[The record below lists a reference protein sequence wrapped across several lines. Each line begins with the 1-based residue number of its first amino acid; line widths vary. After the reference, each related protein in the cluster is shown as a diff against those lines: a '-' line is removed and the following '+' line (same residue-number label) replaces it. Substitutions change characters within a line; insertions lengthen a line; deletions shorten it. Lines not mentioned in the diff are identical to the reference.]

1 MKKKILIS
9 CIVIV
14 YMGGVVQGARIRR
27 DNINKCGPVKVLSSR
42 KMQDEDTYEVVLA
55 DWTTPESLLDWAD
68 SIMQMYYTNK
78 LPGVYI
84 VDQADNV
91 DISVYLTMQMWKQN
105 IPYFEIEYHRAD
117 GYYKVNSRKRKK
129 KLLGG

>member
-1 MKKKILIS
+1 MKKKVLIY

-42 KMQDEDTYEVVLA
+42 KVQDKDMYEVVLA
-55 DWTTPESLLDWAD
+55 DWTVPQSHLDWAD
-68 SIMQMYYTNK
+68 NIMQMYYTNK

-91 DISVYLTMQMWKQN
+91 DILVYLTMQMWKKN
-105 IPYFEIEYHRAD
+105 IPYFVIQYNNIT
-117 GYYKVNSRKRKK
+117 GNYKVVVDE
-129 KLLGG
+129 KLSV

>member
-14 YMGGVVQGARIRR
+14 YMGGVVQGAKVRKDCLKKYDSVR
-27 DNINKCGPVKVLSSR
+27 VLSSR
-42 KMQDEDTYEVVLA
+42 KMQNEDMYEVVLA
-55 DWTTPESLLDWAD
+55 DWTASKSQLDWANN
-68 SIMQMYYTNK
+68 IMQMYYTNK

-91 DISVYLTMQMWKQN
+91 DILVYMQMWKQN

-117 GYYKVNSRKRKK
+117 GYYKVNSRKNCWAV
-129 KLLGG
+129 KLFG

>member
-55 DWTTPESLLDWAD
+55 DWTTPESLLDCAD

>member
-1 MKKKILIS
+1 MKKKFLLSVIIL
-9 CIVIV
+9 V
-14 YMGGVVQGARIRR
+14 YMGGVVQGAKVRKDCLKKYDSVR
-27 DNINKCGPVKVLSSR
+27 VLSSR

-55 DWTTPESLLDWAD
+55 DWTTPESLLDCAD

-91 DISVYLTMQMWKQN
+91 DILVYLTMQMWEKN
-105 IPYFEIEYHRAD
+105 IPYFVIQYNNIT
-117 GYYKVNSRKRKK
+117 GSYKVRRRRKV
-129 KLLGG
+129 

>member
-1 MKKKILIS
+1 MIILM
-9 CIVIV
+9 

-55 DWTTPESLLDWAD
+55 DWTTPESLLDCAD
-68 SIMQMYYTNK
+68 SIMRMYYTNK

-91 DISVYLTMQMWKQN
+91 DILVYLTMQMWEKN
-105 IPYFEIEYHRAD
+105 IPYFVIQYNNIT
-117 GYYKVNSRKRKK
+117 GNYKVRRRRKT
-129 KLLGG
+129 LSLTSTTE